1 MQKLKMDESVLTT
14 SNYFYVSQKRSQT
27 VELFLMLLL
36 DVVMHVLINTDCEL
50 ASLVYRYV
58 QV

>member
-1 MQKLKMDESVLTT
+1 MDESVLTT